1 MKNLRPLLPL
11 LLILLIISCKK
22 NSDSK
27 SSYSAGSSVTLNLTA
42 SGKIAGASYT
52 NETQSW
58 VVLNLGYNIDSL
70 PSTWSTSFKTTE
82 NSQII
87 LLSATAV
94 SGDIS
99 GTISVNG
106 QVKKQAT
113 GHSIGLAYP

>member
-1 MKNLRPLLPL
+1 MPVEKNPRTDSIYEFDIFPYGNDHEKLNVSFKLP
-11 LLILLIISCKK
+11 IE
-22 NSDSK
+22 
-27 SSYSAGSSVTLNLTA
+27 GQ
-42 SGKIAGASYT
+42 IAGASYT

-82 NSQII
+82 NSQTI